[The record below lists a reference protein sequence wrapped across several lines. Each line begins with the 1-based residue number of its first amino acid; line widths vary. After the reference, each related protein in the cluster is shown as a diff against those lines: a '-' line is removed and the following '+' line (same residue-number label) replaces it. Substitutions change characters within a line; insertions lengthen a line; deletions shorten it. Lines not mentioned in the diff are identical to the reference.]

1 MRSTNLHKVALI
13 FKEYMCSIHAKAS
26 PADSCSHAS
35 HGDNAVQR
43 LCTLDNDDAANVPHI
58 VDNNMAPHPCTLD
71 DVATHAPACNNTVQ
85 SPHAL
90 DDAAPHAPTTTMQ
103 LHTHPHE
110 QRRLCNYTHPCQ

>member
-43 LCTLDNDDAANVPHI
+43 LCTLDDDDAANVPHI

-71 DVATHAPACNNTVQ
+71 DVATLSRLIHF
-85 SPHAL
+85 
-90 DDAAPHAPTTTMQ
+90 
-103 LHTHPHE
+103 HP
-110 QRRLCNYTHPCQ
+110 LNVFMSLSFLI